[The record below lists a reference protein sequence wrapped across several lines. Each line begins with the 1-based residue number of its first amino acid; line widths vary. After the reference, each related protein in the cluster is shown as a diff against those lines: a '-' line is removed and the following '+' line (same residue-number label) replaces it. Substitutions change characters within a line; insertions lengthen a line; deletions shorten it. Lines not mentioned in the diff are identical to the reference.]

1 MEATELVYLTMHH
14 ESYDDLKQRILLT
27 YGAKYDREQER
38 EFSARMDFLA
48 RLQERTETL
57 LDFQEPRLQYFF
69 ERHAVG
75 GSGHCCLA
83 TVLVSSFND
92 VQEEDPARM
101 VEAMQ
106 SRWKLLSGPGYE
118 ISEISYSGLTYRRC
132 PEGQSRALHEQIN
145 GLDCAPEFKWKIMTA
160 LCAYEEYLKELLTL
174 LQPVLDEL
182 QQELEQM
189 EPLLEPVYEYWRTC
203 MEGTSLE
210 ELLPRIGP
218 GQGEP
223 HLNPQ
228 KITVRFWRTPCNRMF
243 LVENWGA
250 PGEIVAYIGII
261 VELDD
266 AADGSQVSDRVIC
279 SMLRSIG
286 DNSKFAIMKLLRKER
301 MYGQEIGERLGLHH
315 GTVSRHLSS
324 LYRSGLVSMEKGN
337 GRVCY
342 YTINRKGLQRLLE
355 ILDKLF
361 LEESADPQEELP
373 VPRMLPT
380 AEEEPAQ
387 PEYAEQESAA
397 E

>member
-48 RLQERTETL
+48 RLQERAETL

-101 VEAMQ
+101 AEAMQ
-106 SRWKLLSGPGYE
+106 ARWKLLSGPGYE

-301 MYGQEIGERLGLHH
+301 MYGQEIGD
-315 GTVSRHLSS
+315 
-324 LYRSGLVSMEKGN
+324 
-337 GRVCY
+337 
-342 YTINRKGLQRLLE
+342 RK
-355 ILDKLF
+355 
-361 LEESADPQEELP
+361 S
-373 VPRMLPT
+373 VV
-380 AEEEPAQ
+380 
-387 PEYAEQESAA
+387 
-397 E
+397 

>member
-1 MEATELVYLTMHH
+1 MKHC
-14 ESYDDLKQRILLT
+14 IL
-27 YGAKYDREQER
+27 AKYRPEVY
-38 EFSARMDFLA
+38 
-48 RLQERTETL
+48 
-57 LDFQEPRLQYFF
+57 PR
-69 ERHAVG
+69 R
-75 GSGHCCLA
+75 
-83 TVLVSSFND
+83 
-92 VQEEDPARM
+92 
-101 VEAMQ
+101 
-106 SRWKLLSGPGYE
+106 
-118 ISEISYSGLTYRRC
+118 
-132 PEGQSRALHEQIN
+132 
-145 GLDCAPEFKWKIMTA
+145 
-160 LCAYEEYLKELLTL
+160 
-174 LQPVLDEL
+174 
-182 QQELEQM
+182 
-189 EPLLEPVYEYWRTC
+189 
-203 MEGTSLE
+203 E